1 MVLIGS
7 GFVGGF
13 LACQDEKAT
22 PPRKE
27 KMKGDY
33 PLSSP
38 ETKKTPPLSSPETK
52 KTPPPEEETIPKE
65 ENAPAP
71 E

>member
-1 MVLIGS
+1 MKRFMLVILMVLIGYA
-7 GFVGGF
+7 FV
-13 LACQDEKAT
+13 ACQDDKAT
-22 PPRKE
+22 SPTKE

-33 PLSSP
+33 PI
-38 ETKKTPPLSSPETK
+38 SSPETK
-52 KTPPPEEETIPKE
+52 KTPPPEEETTPKE